1 MGRWIRPRQLIS
13 VGVTIQEQIEW
24 AEMGLNVYDLE
35 GRRIVERQPAKVLPY
50 GCKHLTSTDSYRYG
64 DTFQYC
70 SWRDT
75 HKFFEKFQFNTAEL
89 IKFISTEKRQKR
101 YIFHNYDDILT
112 QTNKSPD
119 ELISKI
125 NEELANSPTILS
137 EIYSPELA
145 RLLGMQYPSSEAIT
159 QTAQILEDNPAA
171 QANNEE
177 SDAHNKYTNTSNA
190 TETRRLSTAKA
201 WSQDLEIAI
210 GLAVECAE
218 AKKQKSTAQ
227 HRIMWEKRCA
237 EKGID
242 SPRKEAFAAFRR
254 GLPAHLKMEK
264 D

>member
-50 GCKHLTSTDSYRYG
+50 GCKHLTSTDSYRFG

-75 HKFFEKFQFNTAEL
+75 HKFFEQFQFNTAEL
-89 IKFISTEKRQKR
+89 VTFISSKKRR
-101 YIFHNYDDILT
+101 SRHLFHDRIDYAMQNN
-112 QTNKSPD
+112 QSPD
-119 ELISKI
+119 EVFSKI
-125 NEELANSPTILS
+125 EEEVAKLPTILS

-145 RLLGMQYPSSEAIT
+145 RLLDIQHNVPETKKQTHHIPDNSNTSPINTDKYDVDNQYK
-159 QTAQILEDNPAA
+159 D
-171 QANNEE
+171 
-177 SDAHNKYTNTSNA
+177 TSNA
-190 TETRRLSTAKA
+190 IESRRISTAKA
-201 WSQDLEIAI
+201 WSQDLAIAI

-264 D
+264 N